1 MSEFREL
8 QTYTEAPNIYNYTL
22 KGGIRMNIKN
32 ATAQYT
38 GGGIYIYYGQLEN
51 GYYFRAGDEEDFIE
65 ICDTDTS
72 TDEADYN
79 EFYEK
84 HRVETLTSYPYITL
98 WNKML
103 VWIIENEPRGN
114 YSISELQ
121 RRLIELNP
129 GIKRAIEHLESW
141 DQKVTKENLIKV
153 FETWI
158 ANLQSHIG
166 PEAHLHSLECGVED
180 CSGMSWGEQ
189 DEIYLREIETYK
201 ECLAELNKEGENA

>member
-1 MSEFREL
+1 
-8 QTYTEAPNIYNYTL
+8 
-22 KGGIRMNIKN
+22 MNIKN

-51 GYYFRAGDEEDFIE
+51 GYYFKAGDGEDFIE

-72 TDEADYN
+72 VDEADYN

-103 VWIIENEPRGN
+103 AWIIENEPRGN

-121 RRLIELNP
+121 RRLIELNS

-141 DQKVTKENLIKV
+141 NQKVTKENLIKV

-166 PEAHLHSLECGVED
+166 FEAHQHSLECGVED

-201 ECLAELNKEGENA
+201 ECLAELNKEGENV